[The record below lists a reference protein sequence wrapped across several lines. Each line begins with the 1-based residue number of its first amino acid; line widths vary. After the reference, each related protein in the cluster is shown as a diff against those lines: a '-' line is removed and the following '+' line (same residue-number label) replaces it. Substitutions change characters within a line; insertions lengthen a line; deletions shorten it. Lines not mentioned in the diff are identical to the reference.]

1 MNYGFG
7 VDLGGTTAKIAYF
20 DQTGLMLN
28 KWEIPTNLSDCGK
41 QILPDI
47 TKSILDFLAENKIPQ
62 EDILGIGI
70 GVPGPVDAQNVV
82 NRCEN
87 LGWGIFDVAQTITDL
102 TGFPAKAGNDATLA
116 ALGECWKGSGESYE
130 NMVLVT
136 LGTGVGGGIVV
147 DGKPLHGTTGAAG
160 EIGHMV
166 LRREETTPCGCGKF
180 GCAEQYCS
188 ATGIV
193 RTAKAYLQ
201 AHNAASALT
210 ETEHLT
216 CKAIFDAAKQGDRAA
231 LEILETVYDDLAIL
245 IANLCNTL
253 DPQIV
258 LLGGGVSKAGH
269 VLSEGIGRHLPKYIF
284 HACSHVK
291 LGLAA
296 LGNDAGTYGA
306 FKLILDHL

>member
-1 MNYGFG
+1 MKYGFG

-20 DQTGLMLN
+20 DQTGRLLN
-28 KWEIPTNLSDCGK
+28 KWEIPTDVSDLGK
-41 QILPDI
+41 NILPDI
-47 TKSILDFLAENKIPQ
+47 AKSILDFLAQNQIPR

-70 GVPGPVDAQNVV
+70 GVPGPVDHHNVV

-87 LGWGIFDVAQTITDL
+87 LGWGVFDVAQAITDL
-102 TGFPAKAGNDATLA
+102 TGLPGRAGNDATLA
-116 ALGECWKGSGESYE
+116 ALGECWKGSGADYD
-130 NMVLVT
+130 NLILVT

-188 ATGIV
+188 ATGIA
-193 RTAKAYLQ
+193 RTAREYL
-201 AHNAASALT
+201 ANYRGSTTLSKSPTAKELFAAAGQQ
-210 ETEHLT
+210 
-216 CKAIFDAAKQGDRAA
+216 DAAA
-231 LEILETVYDDLAIL
+231 LEILETVYDDLAML

-258 LLGGGVSKAGH
+258 LLGGGVSKAGN
-269 VLSEGIGRHLPKYIF
+269 VLLEGIGKYLPNYIF
-284 HACSHVK
+284 HACAHTK
-291 LGLAA
+291 LGLAS
-296 LGNDAGTYGA
+296 LGNDAGAYGA
-306 FKLILDHL
+306 FKLLLDNL